1 MMRSSV
7 NSRLA
12 VAAATPRDRGRA
24 RWIGRGTMRALPLI
38 MNNPILI
45 TKYSC
50 IAVLC
55 VVGVLN
61 AAVVTAAP
69 RRAAARQAP
78 AAPVRAGIA
87 SAALSLTT
95 PQGRKGVQDRAN
107 APSRGL
113 HSHAMMAGS
122 SGASCAA
129 PGVAPVSRPS
139 VGWEECYDLTGTNTY
154 VRLAYEKHPLPVG
167 PCLVQVPQVAGGINH
182 FNITTAVKGPPPDI
196 FNYNAGA
203 RTVLDDEHIAIWKQ
217 GATGKTC
224 VSWFESH
231 PGAPA
236 TCRWSTCGS
245 PPGQIFSPWTVDQAR
260 RYFSNALAGLG
271 RTLMQHGVQQ
281 QLAQAIVF
289 TVGVIVVLAAAD
301 AAAGALALLAL

>member
-1 MMRSSV
+1 M
-7 NSRLA
+7 NS
-12 VAAATPRDRGRA
+12 
-24 RWIGRGTMRALPLI
+24 
-38 MNNPILI
+38 PILI

-50 IAVLC
+50 IAMLC
-55 VVGVLN
+55 VLGVVN
-61 AAVVTAAP
+61 AAAVTAVTAAP
-69 RRAAARQAP
+69 QRAAARRAP

-107 APSRGL
+107 APSHAGGV
-113 HSHAMMAGS
+113 HAMIAGS
-122 SGASCAA
+122 PGTSCAA
-129 PGVAPVSRPS
+129 PGVARVSRPG

-154 VRLAYEKHPLPVG
+154 VRLAYETHPLPPG
-167 PCLVQVPQVAGGINH
+167 PCPIKVPQPRNGQGVGH

-203 RTVLDDEHIAIWKQ
+203 RTILDDEHIAIWQQ
-217 GATGKTC
+217 GQPNPDGRRPTC

-231 PGAPA
+231 PGAA
-236 TCRWSTCGS
+236 ASCRWSSCGS

-260 RYFSNALAGLG
+260 KYFSNALAGLG

-301 AAAGALALLAL
+301 AAGSALALLAL